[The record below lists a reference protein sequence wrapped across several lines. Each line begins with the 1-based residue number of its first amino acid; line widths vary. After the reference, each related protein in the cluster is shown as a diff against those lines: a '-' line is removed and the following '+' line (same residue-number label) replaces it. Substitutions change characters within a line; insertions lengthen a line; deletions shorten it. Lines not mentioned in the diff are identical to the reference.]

1 MIEGPVDVVLA
12 RVILL
17 CLKRDH
23 FFNALR
29 QVLSFLSLPLD
40 DTLFLLDNEIYNLI
54 FSSQKVGLETVQQ
67 TAHACSVHCLV
78 PGRWQER
85 NAH

>member
-17 CLKRDH
+17 CLKGDH
-23 FFNALR
+23 FFKAHR
-29 QVLSFLSLPLD
+29 QLLSSLSLPLD
-40 DTLFLLDNEIYNLI
+40 DTLFLLENEIYIII
-54 FSSQKVGLETVQQ
+54 FSSQKVAFETVKQ

-78 PGRWQER
+78 PGR
-85 NAH
+85 